1 MIHSTTSKYRLLY
14 KPLNAIHMNKLILIT
29 LLTIP
34 SLFGYGQ
41 SNFKQKH
48 DFGLALG
55 YAPNEFAGALSWKHM
70 HSITAND
77 KFKLGYG
84 LRFNTYAASNRTY
97 ITAPAYLTSGEKGPQ
112 VLFIEN
118 IEENIDTFSVA
129 KAQHNSLNAVIY
141 LEYDFTD
148 KWGVGF
154 NIDAAGIAFGK
165 EVVGT
170 PVSSNKPMN
179 TANKLSA
186 KPTAYNV
193 LLISDNDIGMLNSEL
208 YVKYNVT
215 KKLTVNA
222 GFTFLFTEYTT
233 TEKISY
239 SDNNDRFRYKSL
251 LGMISINYKPFKK

>member
-1 MIHSTTSKYRLLY
+1 MLL
-14 KPLNAIHMNKLILIT
+14 KPLMTIHMHKLILIT
-29 LLTIP
+29 LLSIP

-41 SNFKQKH
+41 SNFKKKH
-48 DFGLALG
+48 DFGLALS
-55 YAPNEFAGALSWKHM
+55 YAPNEFAGALSWKQM
-70 HSITAND
+70 HGITSKA

-84 LRFNTYAASNRTY
+84 LRFNAYAATNRSY

-118 IEENIDTFSVA
+118 TEENIDTFSVA

-141 LEYDFTD
+141 LEYDISD

-165 EVVGT
+165 EVLGT
-170 PVSSNKPMN
+170 PISSNKPVN
-179 TANKLSA
+179 TVNQLSA

-208 YVKYNVT
+208 YVKYSVT
-215 KKLTVNA
+215 KKLTVSV

-233 TEKISY
+233 TEKITY
-239 SDNNDRFRYKSL
+239 NDNNDRFRNKSL

>member
-1 MIHSTTSKYRLLY
+1 MMLLSSGAGNDLLFDETKLQQGKAFVNKITNAYRLVSGWEVSDTIDQPSSS
-14 KPLNAIHMNKLILIT
+14 KIAIEWY
-29 LLTIP
+29 P
-34 SLFGYGQ
+34 
-41 SNFKQKH
+41 
-48 DFGLALG
+48 
-55 YAPNEFAGALSWKHM
+55 
-70 HSITAND
+70 
-77 KFKLGYG
+77 
-84 LRFNTYAASNRTY
+84 Y